1 MRTGK
6 NVSKEKLI
14 ESDSCMHRV
23 IIPLYVPHEEDY
35 YKESYEIFILS
46 IKSLKMTSY
55 SDIKISVISNGS
67 CDEVNTRLLKLY
79 HTGIINELII
89 ERDCIGKLNSILKV
103 IRTCDEP
110 YITVSDADILFSN
123 NWENQVLKV
132 FKEFPKAAAVSPMPV
147 FRTQNHYTSNILFD
161 YLFSKNMRFTK
172 VKNPEALTLF
182 AKSIGWPR
190 LDNHWKDVIL
200 TISSNSN
207 VKAVVGCNHSVVTYN
222 SSIFKKIPSANSKF
236 QLGGDSEG
244 NYLDKPA
251 LYFDGYR
258 LSTEDNFAF
267 HMGNFKEEWM
277 TDVFDNLKRV
287 TKTRIF
293 HECEPLKEKVFL
305 NIFKNYLFKKII
317 SFPTLR
323 KFIFA
328 SKGLSKSQLDLF

>member
-1 MRTGK
+1 
-6 NVSKEKLI
+6 
-14 ESDSCMHRV
+14 MHRV
-23 IIPLYVPHEEDY
+23 IIPLYVPHEMDY
-35 YKESYEIFILS
+35 YKDAYEVFLLCL
-46 IKSLKMTSY
+46 KSLRITSN
-55 SDIKISVISNGS
+55 SNIKISVISNGS
-67 CDEVNTRLLKLY
+67 CDIVNTRLLELY
-79 HTGIINELII
+79 HLKEINELII
-89 ERDCIGKLNSILKV
+89 ERDSIGKLNSILKV
-103 IRTCDEP
+103 LRTCTEP
-110 YITVSDADILFSN
+110 YVTVSDADILFSN
-123 NWENQVLKV
+123 DWENQVLKV

-147 FRTQNHYTSNILFD
+147 FRTQNHHTSNILFD

-207 VKAVVGCNHSVVTYN
+207 VRAVVGCNHSVVTYN
-222 SSIFKKIPSANSKF
+222 RSIFKKIPDANSKF

-277 TDVFDNLKRV
+277 TDAFKNLKSV
-287 TKTRIF
+287 TKTKIS
-293 HECEPLKEKVFL
+293 HVCEPLKEKVFL
-305 NIFKNYLFKKII
+305 NFLKNYLFKKIM

-328 SKGLSKSQLDLF
+328 SKGLSINRLDLF